1 MRTRSLTALSVILA
15 PISLCIPVVASAIPA
30 EVILMRHGEK
40 VNRYA
45 LSVTGQERA
54 KALAQQYLGKHASRG
69 LLTGKQKP
77 AALMTITLHTIETM
91 TPTAQSWGLP
101 ETAFTV
107 VPEPDENKA
116 KKIAKEN
123 ACTQEA
129 AHDILTNPRYDNKI
143 VIIMWEHK
151 HIANLKLERKFPG
164 QEVTFRQ
171 LLHLGQLKVVP
182 QTWPKTIYDYI
193 WVIKY
198 TKDDFMPTS
207 FTMKRE
213 VFTGNYAR
221 LPANLWGHHE

>member
-1 MRTRSLTALSVILA
+1 MRTCKLSVLSVIVAL
-15 PISLCIPVVASAIPA
+15 ISLCIPELASAIPA
-30 EVILMRHGEK
+30 EIILMRHGEK

-45 LSVTGQERA
+45 LSLTGQERA
-54 KALAQQYLGKHASRG
+54 KALAQQYLGKHASMS

-77 AALMTITLHTIETM
+77 VALMTITLHTIETM

-107 VPEPDENKA
+107 VPEPRKNKA
-116 KKIAKEN
+116 NKITKEN
-123 ACTQEA
+123 ARTQEA

-143 VIIMWEHK
+143 VIVIWEHK
-151 HIANLKLERKFPG
+151 HIANLNLERIFPG

-171 LLHLGQLKVVP
+171 LLHLSQLKFVP

-193 WVIKY
+193 WIIKY
-198 TKDDFMPTS
+198 TKGNIIPTS

-221 LPANLWGHHE
+221 LPANHWGNHE

>member
-1 MRTRSLTALSVILA
+1 
-15 PISLCIPVVASAIPA
+15 
-30 EVILMRHGEK
+30 MRHGEK
-40 VNRYA
+40 VNPYA

-54 KALAQQYLGKHASRG
+54 KALAQQYLGKHASRS

-77 AALMTITLHTIETM
+77 VALMTITLHTIETM
-91 TPTAQSWGLP
+91 TPTAHSWGLP

-107 VPEPDENKA
+107 VPEPDESKA

-123 ACTQEA
+123 SCTREA

-143 VIIMWEHK
+143 VIVIWEHK
-151 HIANLKLERKFPG
+151 HIANLKLEHKFPG

-171 LLHLGQLKVVP
+171 LLHIGQLKDVP

-198 TKDDFMPTS
+198 TKGNIMPTS

-213 VFTGNYAR
+213 VFTGDYAQ
-221 LPANLWGHHE
+221 LPANFWGNHE